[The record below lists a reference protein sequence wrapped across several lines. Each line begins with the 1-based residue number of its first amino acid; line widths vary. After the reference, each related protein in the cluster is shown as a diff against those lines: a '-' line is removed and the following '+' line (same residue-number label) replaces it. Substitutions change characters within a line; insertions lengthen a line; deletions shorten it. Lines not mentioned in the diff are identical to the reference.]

1 MRPSMRRIIFVSP
14 MLLLAVTLSADTLVL
29 RDGRRVDGQLISVRD
44 NVIEFEEARGFGGGR
59 AVRISRDDV
68 QAIEFNRDD
77 RYSSRYPQ
85 EQVQSGGRPSGM
97 RERQITVPANMPWTD
112 TNIDVRAGQQVFFEA
127 QGEIRWG
134 PGRRDGPNGEQNSP
148 VNNNRPMPN
157 RPAAALIG
165 RVGAGSQDN
174 FFIGADRSGIRMR
187 SSGRLFLGLNDDVL
201 SDNTGYFRVVV
212 YY

>member
-1 MRPSMRRIIFVSP
+1 MHRIIFVSP

>member
-14 MLLLAVTLSADTLVL
+14 MLLLAVTLSADTLLL

>member
-1 MRPSMRRIIFVSP
+1 

-112 TNIDVRAGQQVFFEA
+112 TNIDIRAGQQVFFEA

-165 RVGAGSQDN
+165 RIGAGSQDN

>member
-1 MRPSMRRIIFVSP
+1 MRPAFTRGITFGLP
-14 MLLLAVTLSADTLVL
+14 ALLLAGTLTADTLIL
-29 RDGRRVDGQLISVRD
+29 RDGRRVDGQLISIRD

-59 AVRISRDDV
+59 AVRLSRDEV
-68 QAIEFNRDD
+68 LGIEFSQGRNF
-77 RYSSRYPQ
+77 SRSPQ
-85 EQVQSGGRPSGM
+85 EQQGQGGRPSGL
-97 RERQITVPANMPWTD
+97 RERQIIVPANMAWTD
-112 TNIDVRAGQQVFFEA
+112 TNIEIRAGQQVFFEA
-127 QGEIRWG
+127 NGEIRWG
-134 PGRRDGPNGEQNSP
+134 PGRRDGPEGEQNSP

-174 FFIGADRSGIRMR
+174 FYIGADRGGIRMR

-212 YY
+212 FY

>member
-1 MRPSMRRIIFVSP
+1 MRPSMHRIIFVSP

-187 SSGRLFLGLNDDVL
+187 SSGRLFLGMNDDVL

>member
-1 MRPSMRRIIFVSP
+1 MHRIIFVSP

-187 SSGRLFLGLNDDVL
+187 SSGRLFLGMNDDVL